1 MIVLT
6 ASSALCTA
14 ALRARG
20 VRCTF
25 VTCEGR
31 LPRVH
36 AAGSVRLGR
45 IALRCRIAPVEIGAE
60 SDGALSIGDRTFINQ
75 GASVVASHLIEVG
88 PDVRIG
94 DFAAV
99 YDSDHH
105 PVDQLTPTT
114 VAPVRIE
121 QNAWLGRGAIVLPG
135 TVIGAHAVVAAGA
148 VVRGTVPPRTLVA
161 GNPARPVRE
170 LSAEDGWRRP

>member
-1 MIVLT
+1 MIAMAAT
-6 ASSALCTA
+6 SALCTA

-20 VRCTF
+20 VACTF

-31 LPRVH
+31 LPRIH
-36 AAGSVRLGR
+36 GAGSVQLGR
-45 IALRCRIAPVEIGAE
+45 IALRCRIAAVEIGAE
-60 SDGALSIGDRTFINQ
+60 SGGTLSIADRTFINQ
-75 GASVVASHLIEVG
+75 GASLVASHLIEVG

-99 YDSDHH
+99 YDTDHH

-114 VAPVRIE
+114 IAPVRIE

-135 TVIGAHAVVAAGA
+135 SVIGAHAVVAAGA
-148 VVRGTVPPRTLVA
+148 VVRGTVPARTLVA
-161 GNPARPVRE
+161 GNPARPVRD
-170 LSAEDGWRRP
+170 LSADDDWRRP

>member
-1 MIVLT
+1 VIGVA
-6 ASSALCTA
+6 ASSVLCTA
-14 ALRARG
+14 SLRARR
-20 VRCTF
+20 VKCAF

-31 LPRVH
+31 LPLIH

-45 IALRCRIAPVEIGAE
+45 IALRCRIAPVELGAE
-60 SDGALSIGDRTFINQ
+60 PGGALSIADRTFINQ
-75 GASVVASHLIEVG
+75 GASLVASHLIEVG

-99 YDSDHH
+99 YDSDRH

-121 QNAWLGRGAIVLPG
+121 HNAWLGRGAIVLPG
-135 TVIGAHAVVAAGA
+135 SVIGAHAVVAAGA
-148 VVRGTVPPRTLVA
+148 VVRGTVPARTLVA
-161 GNPARPVRE
+161 GNPARAVRV
-170 LSAEDGWRRP
+170 LSADEDWRRP

>member
-1 MIVLT
+1 VA
-6 ASSALCTA
+6 ASSVLCTA
-14 ALRARG
+14 ALRARR
-20 VRCTF
+20 VKCAL

-31 LPRVH
+31 PPRIH

-45 IALRCRIAPVEIGAE
+45 IALRCRIAPVELGAE
-60 SDGALSIGDRTFINQ
+60 RGGTLSIADRTFINQ
-75 GASVVASHLIEVG
+75 GASLVASHLIEVG

-105 PVDQLTPTT
+105 PIDQLTPIT

-121 QNAWLGRGAIVLPG
+121 HNAWLGRGAIVLPG
-135 TVIGAHAVVAAGA
+135 SVIGAHAVVAAGA
-148 VVRGTVPPRTLVA
+148 VVRGNVPPRTLVA
-161 GNPARPVRE
+161 GNPARAVRE
-170 LSAEDGWRRP
+170 LSADDDWRRP